1 MKTPNEQAGV
11 TLLELMV
18 VVAIVG
24 IFAVIGIPSM
34 TDMVRNNRVSSARM
48 NFISDLNMAR
58 GEAIKRNMR
67 VLVCSGQG
75 ACSNNANWAGNGWI
89 ICYDSNRDDVC
100 DASTAANPNPIIER
114 APLHADIAL
123 NGPAAPV
130 AYNSI
135 GSAAAAVDFTL
146 QGTWSGAATKP
157 QIKIALTGFTTTQ

>member
-1 MKTPNEQAGV
+1 MKILNAQAGV
-11 TLLELMV
+11 TMIELLV

-24 IFAVIGIPSM
+24 IFATIGIPSM

-75 ACSNNANWAGNGWI
+75 ACSNNANWAGSGWI
-89 ICYDSNRDDVC
+89 ICYDGNRDDVC
-100 DASTAANPNPIIER
+100 DAPTATNPNPIIER
-114 APLHADIAL
+114 APLHTDIAL
-123 NGPAAPV
+123 NGPTVPV

-146 QGTWSGAATKP
+146 QGTWSGAATMP
-157 QIKIALTGFTTTQ
+157 AINIALTGFTTTK